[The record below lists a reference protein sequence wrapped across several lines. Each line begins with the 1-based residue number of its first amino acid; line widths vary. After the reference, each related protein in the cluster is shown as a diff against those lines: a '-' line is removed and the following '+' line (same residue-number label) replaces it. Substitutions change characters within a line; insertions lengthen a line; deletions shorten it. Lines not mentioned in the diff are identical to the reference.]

1 VFVIKSPGNMPTT
14 FDKRVFLE
22 QRKSIIFTIHPPF
35 LRL

>member
-1 VFVIKSPGNMPTT
+1 MPTT